1 MTHRFRLLLLLAA
14 LAGCRQDA
22 SETAKAQGDDPAA
35 GAVGDTVGAA
45 WTGVEYEAPRLI
57 PAMRAQLQAL
67 RDPDAGMSEGNVTGY
82 KNMAGDLVHAML
94 TDLNQVGSGE
104 ADQVRMLGDSVVNLV
119 GGGTGVPAGGP
130 EQVTRSTELMERLIE
145 RYQEAMRAAR
155 P

>member
-14 LAGCRQDA
+14 IAACRQDA
-22 SETAKAQGDDPAA
+22 SETAKAEAA
-35 GAVGDTVGAA
+35 GSVAGTVGDTAGAG

-67 RDPDAGMSEGNVTGY
+67 RDADAGRAEENVTAY
-82 KNMAGDLVHAML
+82 KNMAGDLVSAML

-104 ADQVRMLGDSVVNLV
+104 ADQIRTLGDSALNLV
-119 GGGTGVPAGGP
+119 GGGTGVPDASPG
-130 EQVTRSTELMERLIE
+130 QLARSTELMERLIE
-145 RYQEAMRAAR
+145 RYQEAMRAVR